1 MEKLHTHPAWQR
13 IQQQFFA
20 TGDAAP
26 VLAGLSEVI
35 EQMTIDAFEAS
46 FAALPDPGVAMLAV
60 GGFGRREL
68 FPFSDVDVLILIE
81 RESQAAVIKDALAEF
96 VRLLWDAGLRLSHS
110 VRTVAECAEIHEG
123 NIELSI
129 SLLDRRLLVGA
140 TDTYAK
146 LEGKLPAFLNRRR
159 RSLIRPLC
167 QLARERHEKF
177 QNTLYHLEPNVKE
190 TPGGLRDL
198 HLVDWLGKLHQPDE
212 EVSARLRAPTAFIH
226 SLRCFLHYEAR
237 RDQNLL
243 TFDAQ
248 EALAA
253 QPYLEFREPA
263 ALMREYFRNA
273 RVIFSAA
280 RRALDS
286 NEKSE
291 SSLAA
296 QFRDWRSRL
305 SNNEFTVSNSRVYL
319 RSPAQLTS
327 DPAII
332 LRLLEFIARHG
343 VPLAAETERR
353 LEHAASAFA
362 AYCVSPPQPLWPPLR
377 KILSLPHSA
386 AALRAMHDTDLLQAM
401 FPEWKTISCLVVPDF
416 YHRYTV
422 DEHTLVAI
430 EELSELADR
439 KLATGALDANID
451 PARRR
456 FAEIYS
462 EIEDLALLRFALLF
476 HDSGKGVQSG
486 DHARLS
492 VQLAHAAG
500 RRIQMPPQEQNA
512 VEFLI
517 EHHLDL
523 STVMNS
529 RDLYDP
535 ATAALLAHRIG
546 TLERLKLLTLL
557 TYADISA
564 VNPSAM
570 TPWRLEQLWQTYR
583 VAHQR
588 LLHDLEAE
596 RITDLP
602 KDLPPGLADPEG
614 FLKGFPSRYL
624 RTHSPDDIRAHLQLY
639 EFSRDTGVAVQLDA
653 SCGVHRATI
662 VARDRPALFA
672 SLAGGL
678 SSFGMDILKAEAF
691 SNAQG
696 QVLDTFVF
704 ADPKRT
710 LELNP
715 TESQRLRETLE
726 DVALGQLDPE
736 RLLGGPARGGAYP
749 SRLKKRTVEPSVHFD
764 PNACET
770 ATLVEIIAEDRPG
783 LLFDLSA
790 AFSAA
795 GCNIDVVLI
804 DTEGHKAIDVFYVA
818 TNGSKL
824 ASNKL
829 EQLSHTLL
837 SVCKV

>member
-1 MEKLHTHPAWQR
+1 MEKLHSQPAWRQ
-13 IQQQFFA
+13 IQEEFFA
-20 TGDAAP
+20 TGAAAP
-26 VLAGLSEVI
+26 VLAGLSGLI
-35 EQMTIDAFEAS
+35 EQMTIEAFQTS
-46 FAALPDPGVAMLAV
+46 FTSPSDSNVSMLAV

-68 FPFSDVDVLILIE
+68 FPYSDVDVLILIE
-81 RESQAAVIKDALAEF
+81 RESQAAAIKNALAEF

-110 VRTVAECAEIHEG
+110 VRTVAECVEIHEG

-129 SLLDRRLLVGA
+129 SLLDRRMLGGSPDL
-140 TDTYAK
+140 YAK
-146 LEGKLPAFLNRRR
+146 LENKLSVFFNRQSRALTR
-159 RSLIRPLC
+159 HLC
-167 QLARERHEKF
+167 RLARERHEKF
-177 QNTLYHLEPNVKE
+177 QNTFYHLEPNVKE

-198 HLVDWLGKLHQPDE
+198 HLIDWLGKLRKPIE
-212 EVSARLRAPTAFIH
+212 EVAARLCAPTAFMH
-226 SLRCFLHYEAR
+226 SLRCFLHYQAR
-237 RDQNLL
+237 RDQNLMN
-243 TFDAQ
+243 FDVQ

-253 QPYLEFREPA
+253 QHYLGFAEPA

-273 RVIFSAA
+273 RVIFSEA
-280 RRALDS
+280 RRALDW

-291 SSLAA
+291 SSLAS
-296 QFRDWRSRL
+296 QFRDRRSRL
-305 SNNEFTVSNSRVYL
+305 SNTEFTVSNDRIYL
-319 RSPAQLTS
+319 RSPAQLIN

-332 LRLLEFIARHG
+332 LRLLEFVARHG
-343 VPLAAETERR
+343 VLLAAETERR
-353 LEHAASAFA
+353 LEQAAAAFA
-362 AYCVSPPQPLWPPLR
+362 AYCASPPEPLWPPLR
-377 KILSLPHSA
+377 NILSLPRSA
-386 AALRAMHDTDLLQAM
+386 TALRAMHDTGLLQAM
-401 FPEWKTISCLVVPDF
+401 FPELNTIFCLVVPDF

-430 EELSELADR
+430 EKLPELAAG
-439 KLATGALDANID
+439 KQPALQ
-451 PARRR
+451 R
-456 FAEIYS
+456 FQDIYS

-476 HDSGKGVQSG
+476 HDSGKGAQSG

-500 RRIQMPPQEQNA
+500 QRIQMPPQDQNA

-523 STVMNS
+523 SAVMNS

-535 ATAALLAHRIG
+535 ATAVLLAHRIG

-564 VNPSAM
+564 VNPAAM

-583 VAHQR
+583 VAHQQ

-602 KDLPPGLADPEG
+602 KDLSAGLSDPEG

-624 RTHSPDDIRAHLQLY
+624 RTHTRADIHAHLKLY
-639 EFSRDTGVAVQLDA
+639 EFSRNTGVSVLLDA
-653 SCGVHRATI
+653 AGGVHRATI

-691 SNAQG
+691 SNSQG
-696 QVLDTFVF
+696 LILDTFVF
-704 ADPKRT
+704 DDPKRT

-715 TESQRLRETLE
+715 TENDRLQQTLE
-726 DVALGQLDPE
+726 DIALGQVDAE
-736 RLLGGPARGGAYP
+736 RLLDERAAP
-749 SRLKKRTVEPSVHFD
+749 SRLKKRTVEPRIHFD
-764 PNACET
+764 SNASNT

-783 LLFDLSA
+783 LLYDLSA

-804 DTEGHKAIDVFYVA
+804 DTEGRKAIDVFYVC
-818 TNGSKL
+818 TQGSKL
-824 ASNKL
+824 TSSIQRELEEKL
-829 EQLSHTLL
+829 LII
-837 SVCKV
+837 C